1 MEKEA
6 LSPAPGEA
14 ARKFDND
21 SSSYSSEDVEKEK
34 EKQKEA
40 GLQVPQGPRQVSF
53 RDVDQD
59 DSQSGQ
65 TLTAANT
72 NNTGYVTAQEDVDMV
87 GSLQATHDNTNG
99 DRPHLSQRATTQT
112 SAALT
117 TTRSLPPLKRKETK
131 MMQKHAHPW
140 EHLGITLGLPA
151 ILLFDI
157 VVPCIIYYTWFY
169 RHRNRWVRACREQY
183 SATTD
188 LRNTCPI
195 SKPQFDEDIM
205 GYAIISF
212 GAGELWILIAR
223 VWRLYFRSE
232 DCAPLLSRSK
242 WELDATSWVYGVAMI
257 LALIPFV
264 VGSSL
269 VMPHL
274 YLYSPSCLMGF
285 LGILMVITT
294 CHPFKIPI
302 GINSHARGT
311 GLRPFIYYAA
321 EDFIAVDGLQDRE
334 FRVRYNDRYENN
346 KAFRRMFLYLT
357 LWWILGVCVYIG
369 AVSAVI
375 WTLEFHIA
383 FGLSLGVL
391 FSYIAV
397 WAACSAIYVKWEIA
411 REHRMFD
418 AGQYDG

>member
-1 MEKEA
+1 MEEEKKLQEPVTGEGQKENNENTVLNEKAAPDNNEMDSTQHKETNVTGPESYPSRTSEDTLPPTAGAEEKEDEVEA
-6 LSPAPGEA
+6 LRNDGGVVVTGPSPPT
-14 ARKFDND
+14 RPRL
-21 SSSYSSEDVEKEK
+21 ED
-34 EKQKEA
+34 
-40 GLQVPQGPRQVSF
+40 R
-53 RDVDQD
+53 
-59 DSQSGQ
+59 
-65 TLTAANT
+65 
-72 NNTGYVTAQEDVDMV
+72 
-87 GSLQATHDNTNG
+87 
-99 DRPHLSQRATTQT
+99 
-112 SAALT
+112 T
-117 TTRSLPPLKRKETK
+117 TTIQSKTKSLPPLKRKETR

-157 VVPCIIYYTWFY
+157 VVPCIIYYTWY
-169 RHRNRWVRACREQY
+169 YHHKHKWERQCREQY
-183 SATTD
+183 TD
-188 LRNTCPI
+188 LGQVCPLE
-195 SKPQFDEDIM
+195 KPEFDKDIM

-223 VWRLYFRSE
+223 VWRLWFRHD
-232 DCAPLLSRSK
+232 DCAPLLSRAK

-269 VMPHL
+269 TNPHL
-274 YLYSPSCLMGF
+274 YLYSPSFLMGF

-302 GINSHARGT
+302 GINSHARGS

-334 FRVRYNDRYENN
+334 FRIRYNERYESN

-357 LWWILGVCVYIG
+357 IWWILGVCVYIG
-369 AVSAVI
+369 CVSAVI
-375 WTLEFHIA
+375 WTCEFHIA

-391 FSYIAV
+391 FAYIAV
-397 WAACSAIYVKWEIA
+397 WAAVSYVWVRIEIA
-411 REHRMFD
+411 REHKAFE
-418 AGQYDG
+418 AEQEAE